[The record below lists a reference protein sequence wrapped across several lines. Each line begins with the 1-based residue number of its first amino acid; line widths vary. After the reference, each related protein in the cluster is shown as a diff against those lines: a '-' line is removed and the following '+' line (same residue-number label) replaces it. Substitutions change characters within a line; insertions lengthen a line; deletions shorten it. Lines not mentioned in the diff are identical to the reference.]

1 MNFFDSATVVVA
13 ILLLGATILIAFG
26 SDALSQRFRVPDV
39 LWLILFGLLA
49 GPIFH
54 IVSPSQVTEIGAIVG
69 TIALVIILY
78 DAGIDFN
85 PREARSV
92 GVSGLLLAVLSF
104 GLSAVALFLVAYLL
118 LTNYD
123 LTTSVVF
130 ALALAGISGAVT
142 IPLGA
147 RLGLSAPSRD
157 TLNLDLAIED
167 TLGVLSVTVLLS
179 VLASPN
185 AGIGAIVP
193 EVLLPLPLAIIFGV
207 LGGLAAIEFLTRWQ
221 QRVYAGL
228 AVMGLLLVVYAGT
241 QYLDGSGII
250 AALIMGVVLGNDS
263 FFRRWLPR
271 TMSPNFAFDP
281 TVRQVHNDIA
291 FVLRALFL
299 VILGII
305 VPIQPL
311 GVTVAAAAVALP
323 FVLLLLRRYVLQ
335 DLAGRQRV
343 SSKEWPRL
351 AGLYGR
357 GLTNA
362 VLLILALA
370 LIPAMNSLLFP
381 ALIVIIGT
389 DVLMTA
395 LVFLDRGS
403 GPSAPSP
410 TSSGGP

>member
-1 MNFFDSATVVVA
+1 MNFFDSSTVTIA
-13 ILLLGATILIAFG
+13 ILLIGATVLIAFG

-49 GPIFH
+49 GPVFH
-54 IVSPSQVTEIGAIVG
+54 IVNPNQVTELGAIVG
-69 TIALVIILY
+69 TVALVIILY

-85 PREARSV
+85 AHEARSV
-92 GVSGLLLAVLSF
+92 GAAGLLAAVLSF
-104 GLSAVALFLVAYLL
+104 GVSVAVLFVAAFLFLTNFDL
-118 LTNYD
+118 LT
-123 LTTSVVF
+123 SIVF

-142 IPLGA
+142 IPLA
-147 RLGLSAPSRD
+147 YRVVLSAPSRD
-157 TLNLDLAIED
+157 TLNLELAVED

-179 VLASPN
+179 ILASPN

-193 EVLLPLPLAIIFGV
+193 KVLLPLPLAIVFGV
-207 LGGLAAIEFLTRWQ
+207 LGGLAAIEFLARWQ

-241 QYLDGSGII
+241 QYLDGSGIF
-250 AALIMGVVLGNDS
+250 AALVMGVVLGNDA
-263 FFRRWLPR
+263 FFHRWLPR
-271 TMSPNFAFDP
+271 TTPSHFAFDP
-281 TVRQVHNDIA
+281 SVRQVHNDIA

-299 VILGII
+299 VILGVI

-311 GVTVAAAAVALP
+311 GIMMAATAVALP
-323 FVLLLLRRYVLQ
+323 FVLLLVRRYVLVE
-335 DLAGRQRV
+335 LGSRQWI
-343 SSKEWPRL
+343 SPKESRRL

-362 VLLILALA
+362 VLLILAVA

-395 LVFLDRGS
+395 HVFLDRDAQIPMS
-403 GPSAPSP
+403 SP
-410 TSSGGP
+410 ATYRNP